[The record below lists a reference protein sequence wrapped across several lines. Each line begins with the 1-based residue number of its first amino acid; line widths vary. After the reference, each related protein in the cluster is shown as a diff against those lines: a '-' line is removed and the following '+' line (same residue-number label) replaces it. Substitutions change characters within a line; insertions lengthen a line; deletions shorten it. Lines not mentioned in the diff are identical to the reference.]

1 MLVRSHMRMLL
12 VRMTLLVGL
21 VVLLAAGCSDRAEV
35 TPIIEGEYR
44 EATQILALTVA
55 SCNAELSSEVVE
67 TSTEVRV
74 TVTAKGGDAA
84 DCADGL
90 EVRLDQPL
98 DVREVV
104 DGHGCGVVEVMVD
117 R

>member
-35 TPIIEGEYR
+35 TPIIEGQYR
-44 EATQILALTVA
+44 E
-55 SCNAELSSEVVE
+55 SSNAELSSEVVE

-74 TVTAKGGDAA
+74 TVTAKGGDPA

-104 DGHGCGVVEVMVD
+104 DGHGGGVVEVMVD